1 MAALRYDQV
10 SGVDTSVA
18 APYMQLAS
26 QLGRDA
32 GRALADAGKGISNL
46 LQNVDTNRLYR
57 DATAAYNPN
66 DVQSYNNFLKQAALS
81 DKYTSVSPEVWK
93 NMGTTQRALL
103 NEQLNLENL
112 ALAKRQIDSYQNNLN
127 AAINSGDINRS
138 LKATQALRDAV
149 NTLKLRSDAPKYYDI
164 DALRNAAARRA
175 LQRAQAGLQG
185 AQANAT
191 RSATKRAEVQDQSNY
206 FRQIVQNHINAGL
219 AGIDPNNP
227 IYNTRRQELTEE
239 GINIASRV
247 FPAGSEVYARGLNSL
262 LAVSPFTSTLIS
274 SDDINNQSPSI
285 NPSTAPVIDA
295 NGNFSI
301 PAQAPNANPAENG
314 LGNGL
319 TQLGI
324 STGLIPEPVREQ
336 PTQNQEIN
344 TNTPTEIN
352 RNTPAVRQGDYSPI
366 NIPQESSAL
375 EKLLNPSSTS
385 QAKTYNSSLV
395 AGDTGGIST
404 RDYGD
409 LGIRRGNDD
418 VLSVIETDPNAY
430 KAYSDAYNR
439 ALANGAST
447 QEAYTQA
454 ENTIR
459 AILASQN
466 GTQVDN
472 STNTIREAVSNTGA
486 YNQVLRRALNSIE
499 PVSDTPISDV
509 SPDIANYIARV
520 ANGLP
525 RNTPKPL
532 YNGIFESYR
541 RLSDPANSYNS
552 RVNNN
557 SNYNYNN
564 SSSNSNS
571 NYNNSSSIPAV
582 NSSTSTSA
590 STEPGIVSL
599 VEGNR
604 RSATAD
610 IDNVLRAS
618 PQEFYMAG
626 SNVLANSV
634 KNLSNTNSTVMSQV
648 ADSLNMSPNTNTEL
662 IIRSAIGGLNPENLA
677 NLNQA
682 LQLNPGNIA
691 QGASTAD
698 LVDTIYNRYSAP
710 AYDDNGKV
718 VGREND
724 GISRHE
730 IEVAL
735 HRGINEYGLNRYTA
749 ALCVMGAIDTEG
761 IPFIGEYDLSTSI
774 VNGNFRAA
782 QSLMSNRSP
791 IRQSAERVLY
801 LSDLTN
807 QINANLNQIAQLE
820 QPLNDLINKQ
830 QLVGYEGLSRY
841 EQNLARSYLDAYLRL
856 KNDFR
861 SLITD
866 YRNNLNQ

>member
-1 MAALRYDQV
+1 MPALRYDQV

-57 DATAAYNPN
+57 DAAAAYNPN

-81 DKYTSVSPEVWK
+81 DNYTSVSPEVWR
-93 NMGTTQRALL
+93 NMGTTQRTLL
-103 NEQLNLENL
+103 NGQLNLENL

-127 AAINSGDINRS
+127 AAINSGDINKS
-138 LKATQALRDAV
+138 VDATQALRDAV
-149 NTLKLRSDAPKYYDI
+149 NTLKLRSDAPIYHDV

-206 FRQIVQNHINAGL
+206 FSQIVQNHINAGL
-219 AGIDPNNP
+219 AGINPNSP

-295 NGNFSI
+295 YGNFSI
-301 PAQAPNANPAENG
+301 PVQAPNANPAENG

-336 PTQNQEIN
+336 PTQNQEV
-344 TNTPTEIN
+344 N

-366 NIPQESSAL
+366 SIPINTPQESNTL
-375 EKLLNPSSTS
+375 ERLLNSSSSSS
-385 QAKTYNSSLV
+385 QTKTYNSSLV

-404 RDYGD
+404 RDYGN
-409 LGIRRGNDD
+409 LGISRRNDD
-418 VLSVIETDPNAY
+418 VLGIIETDPNAY

-454 ENTIR
+454 ENTVR
-459 AILASQN
+459 AILASQS
-466 GTQVDN
+466 GTQTDN
-472 STNTIREAVSNTGA
+472 SANAAPMESYSQA
-486 YNQVLRRALNSIE
+486 LRRALNSIE
-499 PVSDTPISDV
+499 PVSNTPSSDV
-509 SPDIANYIARV
+509 SPEIANYIARV
-520 ANGLP
+520 ANGITP
-525 RNTPKPL
+525 NTPRPL
-532 YNGIFESYR
+532 YNGLFESYR

-557 SNYNYNN
+557 SS
-564 SSSNSNS
+564 SSSNSN
-571 NYNNSSSIPAV
+571 YINNSSSSSNIPAV
-582 NSSTSTSA
+582 NNSTSTTTP
-590 STEPGIVSL
+590 TEPGIVSL

-634 KNLSNTNSTVMSQV
+634 KDLSSTNSTIMSQIG
-648 ADSLNMSPNTNTEL
+648 DSLNMSPNTNTEL
-662 IIRSAIGGLNPENLA
+662 LIRSAIGGLNPENLA
-677 NLNQA
+677 TLNQA
-682 LQLNPGNIA
+682 LQLNSGNITKEA
-691 QGASTAD
+691 FTAD
-698 LVDTIYNRYSAP
+698 LVDAIYNRYSAP
-710 AYDDNGKV
+710 VYDDNGKV
-718 VGREND
+718 VGRESD
-724 GISRHE
+724 GVFHHE

-735 HRGINEYGLNRYTA
+735 HRGMTEYGLNRYTA
-749 ALCVMGAIDTEG
+749 ALCVIGAIDTDWLPFAG
-761 IPFIGEYDLSTSI
+761 ITGEYELKDSV

-782 QSLMSNRSP
+782 RSLMSNRSQ
-791 IRQSAERVLY
+791 IRESARRALY
-801 LSDLTN
+801 LSDVTN

-820 QPLNDLINKQ
+820 QPLNELINKQ

-866 YRNNLNQ
+866 YRNNLNQQ

>member
-1 MAALRYDQV
+1 MSALRYDQV

-32 GRALADAGKGISNL
+32 GRALADAGKGISSL

-57 DATAAYNPN
+57 DAAAAYNPN

-81 DKYTSVSPEVWK
+81 NNYTSVSPEVWK

-127 AAINSGDINRS
+127 AAINSGDINKS
-138 LKATQALRDAV
+138 IDATQALRDAV
-149 NTLKLRSDAPKYYDI
+149 NNLKLRSDAPLYYDV

-175 LQRAQAGLQG
+175 LQAAQAGLHG

-262 LAVSPFTSTLIS
+262 LAVSPFTSTVVS
-274 SDDINNQSPSI
+274 SNDINNQATSI
-285 NPSTAPVIDA
+285 NPSTAPTIDT

-301 PAQAPNANPAENG
+301 PAQLPNANPAENG

-324 STGLIPEPVREQ
+324 NTGLIPEPVREH
-336 PTQNQEIN
+336 PTQSQGV
-344 TNTPTEIN
+344 N
-352 RNTPAVRQGDYSPI
+352 RNTPTIRQNKSSPT
-366 NIPQESSAL
+366 NLQQESSAL
-375 EKLLNPSSTS
+375 ERLLNSSSGS
-385 QAKTYNSSLV
+385 QARTYNSSLV
-395 AGDTGGIST
+395 AGDTGGISIK
-404 RDYGD
+404 DYGN
-409 LGIRRGNDD
+409 LGIYRRNDD
-418 VLSVIETDPNAY
+418 VLAAIETDPNAY

-447 QEAYTQA
+447 QEAYAQA
-454 ENTIR
+454 EDAVRIR
-459 AILASQN
+459 LASQD

-472 STNTIREAVSNTGA
+472 SINTAGANTA
-486 YNQVLRRALNSIE
+486 PMESYSQTLRRALNSVE
-499 PVSDTPISDV
+499 PVSNTPISDV
-509 SPDIANYIARV
+509 SPDVANYIARI
-520 ANGLP
+520 ANGLTP
-525 RNTPKPL
+525 NTPKPL
-532 YNGIFESYR
+532 YNDIFESYR

-552 RVNNN
+552 RVNSSSSNSS

-564 SSSNSNS
+564 
-571 NYNNSSSIPAV
+571 NNSSIPAV
-582 NSSTSTSA
+582 NSSTFTSTF
-590 STEPGIVSL
+590 TEPGIVSI

-634 KNLSNTNSTVMSQV
+634 KDLSNTNSTIMSQIGN
-648 ADSLNMSPNTNTEL
+648 SLNMSPNTNTEL
-662 IIRSAIGGLNPENLA
+662 LIRSAIGGLNPENLA
-677 NLNQA
+677 TLNQA
-682 LQLNPGNIA
+682 LQLNSGNITKEA
-691 QGASTAD
+691 FTAD
-698 LVDTIYNRYSAP
+698 LVDAIYNRYSAP
-710 AYDDNGKV
+710 VYDDNGKI
-718 VGREND
+718 VGRESD
-724 GISRHE
+724 GIFHHE

-735 HRGINEYGLNRYTA
+735 HRGMTEYGLNRYTA
-749 ALCVMGAIDTEG
+749 ALCVIGAIDTDWV
-761 IPFIGEYDLSTSI
+761 PFAGEYELKDSV

-782 QSLMSNRSP
+782 RSLMSNRSQ
-791 IRQSAERVLY
+791 IRQSAERALY
-801 LSDLTN
+801 LSDVTN

>member
-1 MAALRYDQV
+1 MSALRYDQV

-81 DKYTSVSPEVWK
+81 NKYNSVSPEVWK

-127 AAINSGDINRS
+127 AAINSGDINKS
-138 LKATQALRDAV
+138 LDATQVLRDAV
-149 NTLKLRSDAPKYYDI
+149 NTLKLRSDAPTYYDI
-164 DALRNAAARRA
+164 DALRNTAARRA
-175 LQRAQAGLQG
+175 LQGAQAGLQG

-262 LAVSPFTSTLIS
+262 LAVSPFTSTVIS
-274 SDDINNQSPSI
+274 SNDINNQATSI
-285 NPSTAPVIDA
+285 NPSTAPIIDA

-324 STGLIPEPVREQ
+324 NTGLIPEPAKEQ
-336 PTQNQEIN
+336 PAQNQ
-344 TNTPTEIN
+344 EIN
-352 RNTPAVRQGDYSPI
+352 RNTPTMRQNESSPI
-366 NIPQESSAL
+366 NLQQESSAL
-375 EKLLNPSSTS
+375 ERLLNSSSNS
-385 QAKTYNSSLV
+385 QTRTYNSSLV

-418 VLSVIETDPNAY
+418 VLSAIETDPVAY

-447 QEAYTQA
+447 QEAYIQA
-454 ENTIR
+454 EDTVR
-459 AILASQN
+459 TMLASQN
-466 GTQVDN
+466 RAQANN
-472 STNTIREAVSNTGA
+472 SANTVREVVSDTGA
-486 YNQVLRRALNSIE
+486 YSQALRRALNNAESA
-499 PVSDTPISDV
+499 SNTPNSDV
-509 SPDIANYIARV
+509 SPEIANYIASI
-520 ANGLP
+520 ANGLTP
-525 RNTPKPL
+525 NTPKPL
-532 YNGIFESYR
+532 YNGLFESYR
-541 RLSDPANSYNS
+541 RLSDPANSYDS
-552 RVNNN
+552 RINNNNN
-557 SNYNYNN
+557 SSSSS

-571 NYNNSSSIPAV
+571 NYNYNNSNSNIPTV
-582 NSSTSTSA
+582 NSSTSTSTL
-590 STEPGIVSL
+590 TEPGIVSL
-599 VEGNR
+599 AEGNR

-634 KNLSNTNSTVMSQV
+634 KNLSNTNSTVMSQI

-677 NLNQA
+677 TLNQA

-698 LVDTIYNRYSAP
+698 IVDTIYNRYSVP
-710 AYDDNGKV
+710 AYDDNGKA
-718 VGREND
+718 VGRENN

-735 HRGINEYGLNRYTA
+735 HRGMNEYGLNRYTA

-761 IPFIGEYDLSTSI
+761 IPFIGEYDLSTSV

-791 IRQSAERVLY
+791 IRQSAERALY
-801 LSDLTN
+801 LSNLTN
-807 QINANLNQIAQLE
+807 QINVNLNQIAQLE
-820 QPLNDLINKQ
+820 QPLNNLINKQ